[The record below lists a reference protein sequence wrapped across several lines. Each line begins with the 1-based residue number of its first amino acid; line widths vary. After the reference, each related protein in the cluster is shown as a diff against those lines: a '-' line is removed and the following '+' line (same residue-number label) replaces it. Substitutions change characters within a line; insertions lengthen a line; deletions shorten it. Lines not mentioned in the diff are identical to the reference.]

1 MLKLVKYEWRKQRT
15 TRLII
20 LGLLAAGLIIF
31 WGSVLL
37 EKDNVTM
44 MSLAFLYT
52 FAVIVLFYT
61 GVESIFI
68 FNRDLRTKQSYM
80 LFMVPKSIWQILGAK
95 FISAILQMLFV
106 FVLFLAAGCLS
117 LVAAIWRSGKIEA
130 IVRAADDLVQALTHS
145 QLAWGILIEG
155 AFILFLAWALVIMIG
170 FVAVVLAR
178 TVLVKSKFSGLF
190 AFILFFV
197 INVALEWGYRLSDLL
212 PRVGEMGYFNMDV
225 WNILYYIAACG
236 GLFLAAGWLA
246 DRKLSV

>member
-20 LGLLAAGLIIF
+20 LGLLVAGLLIF
-31 WGSVLL
+31 WGGLLLDKDKVALAALLFLYIFSTIVLL
-37 EKDNVTM
+37 
-44 MSLAFLYT
+44 
-52 FAVIVLFYT
+52 YT
-61 GVESIFI
+61 GVESIFV

-95 FISAILQMLFV
+95 FVSAILQMLFV
-106 FVLFLAAGCLS
+106 FVLFLAAGSVS
-117 LVAAIWRSGKIEA
+117 LLAAIWKSGRIEA
-130 IVRAADDLVQALTHS
+130 LVDLANQLLHAFTSSQISWGVMIEVALV
-145 QLAWGILIEG
+145 
-155 AFILFLAWALVIMIG
+155 LFLAWTLVIMTG

-178 TVLVKSKFSGLF
+178 TVLIKAKFAGLF

-197 INVALEWGYRLSDLL
+197 INTVIEWGYRLTDLL
-212 PRVGEMGYFNMDV
+212 PHVMGFGELGLDI
-225 WNILYYIAACG
+225 WNILYYIIASG